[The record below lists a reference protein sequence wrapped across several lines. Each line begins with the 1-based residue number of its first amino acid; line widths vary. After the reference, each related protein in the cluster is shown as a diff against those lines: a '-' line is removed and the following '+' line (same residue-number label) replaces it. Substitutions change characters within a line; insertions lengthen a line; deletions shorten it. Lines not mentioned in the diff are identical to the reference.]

1 MYGYGRKYV
10 WAQLNEI
17 TLKLIGK
24 ILIIHLKTNYE
35 YPYIDFNKDINIT
48 STFFSLLIY
57 AATLAQHNT
66 VDLQSGI
73 VLLI

>member
-35 YPYIDFNKDINIT
+35 YPYIDFNKDIT
-48 STFFSLLIY
+48 SSFFVLLIY